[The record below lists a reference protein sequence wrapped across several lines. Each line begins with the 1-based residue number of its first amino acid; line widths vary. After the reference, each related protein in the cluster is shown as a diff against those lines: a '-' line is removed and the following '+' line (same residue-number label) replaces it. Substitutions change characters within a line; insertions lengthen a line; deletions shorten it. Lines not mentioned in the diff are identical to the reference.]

1 MRKFSAG
8 GPQYCLSQP
17 ILASKPPAAVPR
29 TIEMEIDDAVAAAEV
44 GLERLAGLHAPLER
58 ERRRLSLAEL
68 KTSFSCEFKGFER
81 PERFVLATED
91 FTTDN
96 NMLTPSLKVKRRN
109 VMAKYG
115 DAMARLYA

>member
-1 MRKFSAG
+1 VVKLFLG
-8 GPQYCLSQP
+8 
-17 ILASKPPAAVPR
+17 
-29 TIEMEIDDAVAAAEV
+29 EV
-44 GLERLAGLHAPLER
+44 QKYGA
-58 ERRRLSLAEL
+58 
-68 KTSFSCEFKGFER
+68 EFKGFER

-115 DAMARLYA
+115 EQIAHLYKG